1 MKKPEPL
8 DFPLITKADF
18 LAKAEAYPDRPT
30 HVEAIET
37 HMSWVFLTDR
47 YAYKLKKPVALDFLD
62 YRTIEARRQYCEA
75 EVTLNQRLAPGVY
88 LGTVPLSLTNDDQ
101 LGLHGD
107 GVVVDWLVQMRRLPL
122 ERRLDACIGAGRV
135 DQQRLARGLTML
147 FDAYHDSP
155 LRGLSASDY
164 RRRLKGAI
172 ERNESAM
179 AILDQR
185 HVIDRQYEFLNDRQ
199 EIFADRAGSVIDAH
213 GDLRPEHIYL
223 LDPPV
228 IVDRLEFEGD
238 FRVLDPVDE
247 LAFLAIECARLSA
260 GWIGD
265 FAFACYR
272 DRTGDAPPEVLI
284 AFYKSLRACMRARLA
299 LGHLIEPLQERRSP
313 WFNLAE
319 HYAAMALDQAAEMA

>member
-18 LAKAEAYPDRPT
+18 LAKATAYPDRPA

-37 HMSWVFLTDR
+37 HMSWVFLTDC
-47 YAYKLKKPVALDFLD
+47 YAYKLKKPVAFDFIN
-62 YRTIEARRQYCEA
+62 YRTIEARQHYCRA
-75 EVTLNQRLAPGVY
+75 EVMLNRRLAPSVY
-88 LGTVPLSLTNDDQ
+88 LGTVPLTLTQDGE

-122 ERRLDACIGAGRV
+122 ERRLDACISAGRV
-135 DQQRLARGLTML
+135 DRHLLARVLISL
-147 FDAYHDSP
+147 LDAYHDGS

-172 ERNESAM
+172 GRNESAM

-185 HVIDRQYEFLNDRQ
+185 HVIDRQYEFLNHRQ
-199 EIFADRAGSVIDAH
+199 EIIADRAGSVIDAH

-228 IVDRLEFEGD
+228 VVDRLEFDSEL
-238 FRVLDPVDE
+238 RVLDPLDE
-247 LAFLAIECARLSA
+247 LAFLAIECERLSA
-260 GWIGD
+260 EWIGD
-265 FAFACYR
+265 FAFACYCR
-272 DRTGDAPPEVLI
+272 QTGDAHPEALI

-299 LGHLIEPLQERRSP
+299 LGHLIKPLQERHSP
-313 WFNLAE
+313 WFNMAE
-319 HYAAMALDQAAEMA
+319 HYAAMALDQSAEMT